1 MSRKVRL
8 LALLSL
14 VAGLSLTMACAQ
26 DEPAGPPP
34 QQQGQGQGRGGREG
48 GRPVFGKITAV
59 HDGSIEIT
67 NPEGQAVTIKITPG
81 TEFRKDRQ
89 PAKLSDFKVGDMVF
103 VRGDQ
108 NSDNSVTAKMIGGRT
123 GGMTGGPGGPGERQG
138 GGTMAAGT
146 LGKDYVAGEVKAV
159 DPPKL
164 TVVRTDGVTQTLQL
178 DEQTSLR
185 RGRDSITMAD
195 IKPGD
200 HIMARGAVQNDV
212 FVPKGLSVMNS
223 EQWQRMQQWMSQS
236 QGNTAKS
243 NGQET
248 TAPKPQE

>member
-1 MSRKVRL
+1 VKRTMRSFL
-8 LALLSL
+8 LLSL
-14 VAGLSLTMACAQ
+14 VGLGVTMARAQ
-26 DEPAGPPP
+26 DEPAEPP
-34 QQQGQGQGRGGREG
+34 QQQGPGRGAQG

-59 HDGSIEIT
+59 HDGSLEIS
-67 NPEGQAVTIKITPG
+67 NPDGQAVTIKITPQ

-108 NSDNSVTAKMIGGRT
+108 NSDNTVTAKMVGGRT
-123 GGMTGGPGGPGERQG
+123 GGTLGGPGGPGAGRPG
-138 GGTMAAGT
+138 AGMAPAGT
-146 LGKDYVAGEVKAV
+146 LGKDYVAGEVKSV

-185 RGRDSITMAD
+185 RGRESITMAD

-200 HIMARGAVQNDV
+200 HVMARGAVQNDV
-212 FVPKGLSVMNS
+212 FVPKGLSVMNA

-236 QGNTAKS
+236 QNNAAKP

>member
-1 MSRKVRL
+1 MNRNIRL
-8 LALLSL
+8 LLLLSVL
-14 VAGLSLTMACAQ
+14 IGLSVTMACAQ
-26 DEPAGPPP
+26 DAPAGPPP
-34 QQQGQGQGRGGREG
+34 QEQGRGGREG
-48 GRPVFGKITAV
+48 GRPVFGKITVV
-59 HDGSIEIT
+59 HDGSLEIT
-67 NPEGQAVTIKITPG
+67 NPDGQAVTVKITPD

-108 NSDNSVTAKMIGGRT
+108 NSDNTVTAKMIGGRT
-123 GGMTGGPGGPGERQG
+123 GGAMGGPGGPGAGGRPG
-138 GGTMAAGT
+138 GGMASAGT
-146 LGKDYVAGEVKAV
+146 LGKDYVAGEVKSV

-185 RGRDSITMAD
+185 RGRESITMAD

-200 HIMARGAVQNDV
+200 HIMARGSVQNDV
-212 FVPKGLSVMNS
+212 FVPKGLSVMNA

-236 QGNTAKS
+236 QGNTAKP

>member
-1 MSRKVRL
+1 VNRSVRL
-8 LALLSL
+8 LVLLTL
-14 VAGLSLTMACAQ
+14 VLGLSATMACAQ

-34 QQQGQGQGRGGREG
+34 QQQGQARAGRDGV
-48 GRPVFGKITAV
+48 RPVFGKITAV

-67 NPEGQAVTIKITPG
+67 NPEGQAVTIKVTPD

-89 PAKLSDFKVGDMVF
+89 PAKLSDFKVGDMIF

-123 GGMTGGPGGPGERQG
+123 GGAMGGPGGPGGRAG
-138 GGTMAAGT
+138 GGMMAMGT
-146 LGKDYVAGEVKAV
+146 LGKDYVAGEVKSV

-185 RGRDSITMAD
+185 RGRESITMAD

-200 HIMARGAVQNDV
+200 HIMARGSIQNDV
-212 FVPKGLSVMNS
+212 FVPRVVSAMTP

-236 QGNTAKS
+236 QGNTAKP
-243 NGQET
+243 NGPET